1 MSDTQVLKSLNVDID
16 GLCTSM
22 IQMENA
28 LSPYQACLEKNVNG
42 INLFQISYWK
52 EKFSNIFFFK
62 QNQQKKNSFSTC
74 CDTPKY

>member
-42 INLFQISYWK
+42 INLFQISY
-52 EKFSNIFFFK
+52 
-62 QNQQKKNSFSTC
+62 
-74 CDTPKY
+74 